1 MNYSKYK
8 SSYLDSFIDLSIHS
22 LLYLSSLYGTWYYRN
37 HCLSILTIP
46 LLGLM
51 TMRTFIIYHDCG
63 HNSYTPNKKIN
74 YILGSILGIFV
85 FTPFCWTYS
94 HHNHHLTSGNKEE
107 TLKHGQN
114 ETVTYTLKQYEQFR
128 N

>member
-37 HCLSILTIP
+37 HCLSILIIS

-51 TMRTFIIYHDCG
+51 NMRTFMSLKLEI
-63 HNSYTPNKKIN
+63 
-74 YILGSILGIFV
+74 SILKKFRRIYSQIFQNV
-85 FTPFCWTYS
+85 S
-94 HHNHHLTSGNKEE
+94 EVNKSA
-107 TLKHGQN
+107 TNQN
-114 ETVTYTLKQYEQFR
+114 AIQK
-128 N
+128 